1 MKLGQ
6 VVEQYITLK
15 ESLGFRF
22 RTEKRIL
29 KGFNKAMGKV
39 SVGQVSPLTVRTYL
53 DGHGPVTTYW
63 MRKWG
68 TLRGFYRFALV
79 RGLARRCPL
88 PASAPKVEMNF
99 TPYIYSQSE
108 LRRLLQALTPER
120 TKGLSP
126 LTMRTLLLLLYGAG
140 LRISEA
146 LKLEPADVDVK
157 ERLLHVRESKFFK
170 SRWVP
175 IGPKLAQVLE
185 DYEKGRPA
193 SHNSHG
199 CFLRANK
206 GTPVSCATAE
216 RIFRALRLAADVK
229 RTDGA
234 RYQPRLHDLR
244 HAMATHC
251 LVRAY
256 HQGADVP
263 SLLVKLSAYLGHV
276 DISGT
281 QKYLTM
287 TPDFRQQASA
297 RFARYALGGSHE

>member
-1 MKLGQ
+1 MNLGQ
-6 VVEQYITLK
+6 VVERYITLK

-29 KGFNKAMGKV
+29 KGFKKAMGKV
-39 SVGQVSPLTVRTYL
+39 SVGQVSPLAVRAYL
-53 DGHGPVTTYW
+53 DGHGPVTAYW
-63 MRKWG
+63 LRKWG
-68 TLRGFYRFALV
+68 TLRGLYRFARA
-79 RGLARRCPL
+79 RGFARRCPL
-88 PASAPKVEMNF
+88 PASAPKVAVNF
-99 TPYIYSQSE
+99 TPYIYSQPE
-108 LRRLLQALTPER
+108 LRRLLQAVTPKR

-126 LTMRTLLLLLYGAG
+126 ATMRTLLLLLYGAG

-170 SRWVP
+170 SRLVP
-175 IGPKLAQVLE
+175 IGPKLAKVLE

-193 SHNSHG
+193 GAGSNG
-199 CFLRANK
+199 RFLRATK

-251 LVRAY
+251 LVSWY
-256 HQGADVP
+256 HQGADVQ

>member
-22 RTEKRIL
+22 RTERRIL

-39 SVGQVSPLTVRTYL
+39 SVGQVSPPAVRTYL

-68 TLRGFYRFALV
+68 TLRGLYRFALA

-88 PASAPKVEMNF
+88 PANAPKVEVSF
-99 TPYIYSQSE
+99 TPYIYSQPE
-108 LRRLLQALTPER
+108 LRRLLQAITPER

-126 LTMRTLLLLLYGAG
+126 ATTRTLLLLLYGAG

-146 LKLEPADVDVK
+146 LKLEQADVDVK

-170 SRWVP
+170 SRLVP
-175 IGPKLAQVLE
+175 IGPKLAKVLE

-193 SHNSHG
+193 GNDSN
-199 CFLRANK
+199 CRFLRANK

-251 LVRAY
+251 LVSWY
-256 HQGADVP
+256 HQGADVQ

-287 TPDFRQQASA
+287 TPDFREQASA